1 MSVTYFNA
9 LTEVVFL
16 AGISASWWSSASS
29 GRSWRLPFGPF
40 VSILGILDGAVATGR
55 MAVVWGF
62 LALLMLVF
70 VGMGATVLK
79 MLQGG
84 EPDDKPLGEP
94 RLTVVPVALL
104 MICVLLLGLAIPS
117 PVASLIRD
125 AAAFLEVRP

>member
-1 MSVTYFNA
+1 
-9 LTEVVFL
+9 
-16 AGISASWWSSASS
+16 
-29 GRSWRLPFGPF
+29 
-40 VSILGILDGAVATGR
+40 
-55 MAVVWGF
+55 
-62 LALLMLVF
+62 
-70 VGMGATVLK
+70 